1 MLAVLGSTL
10 ASLLKMFSDLDHS
23 FKIVG
28 FKKFNQTFRQNNE
41 TFFATL
47 LSDKV
52 LLGGGV
58 KLAQQ

>member
-1 MLAVLGSTL
+1 
-10 ASLLKMFSDLDHS
+10 MFSDLDHS